1 MGLTNLFTLQSP
13 NQPFASGCAIKFR
26 VQARNGVGYGI
37 YSEVLTIYADSIP
50 LRMNPPIEVE
60 VKYNEISMRWDP
72 ISDWADTGGDD
83 IIYYKVEFL
92 KKPCY
97 DGDITDCTG

>member
-1 MGLTNLFTLQSP
+1 
-13 NQPFASGCAIKFR
+13 
-26 VQARNGVGYGI
+26 
-37 YSEVLTIYADSIP
+37 
-50 LRMNPPIEVE
+50 MNPPIEVE

-97 DGDITDCTG
+97 DGDSTDCTG

>member
-1 MGLTNLFTLQSP
+1 
-13 NQPFASGCAIKFR
+13 
-26 VQARNGVGYGI
+26 
-37 YSEVLTIYADSIP
+37 
-50 LRMNPPIEVE
+50 MNPPIAVD

-97 DGDITDCTG
+97 DGDTQDCTGQTGVWIELTNFNDQGT

>member
-1 MGLTNLFTLQSP
+1 MIHTVAN
-13 NQPFASGCAIKFR
+13 PFPSGSTQQYR
-26 VQARNGVGYGI
+26 VRGKNGVGLGI
-37 YSEVLTIYADSIP
+37 YSEVLTITADKIP
-50 LRMNPPIEVE
+50 QRINPPIEVE

-92 KKPCY
+92 KKTCY
-97 DGDITDCTG
+97 DGDTIDCTG